1 MSRIP
6 IHALDSAPPASRA
19 LLDSIV
25 HASPTG
31 RPLNFQAQ
39 MGHAPAV
46 LASYIGLRRAGDEFA
61 TLDAKTRAAIMLTAA
76 TALRNDY
83 TQAVASLLALRAGW
97 GEPQV
102 AALTAGTDTGDDRLD
117 ALLDVVREAAADE
130 GRVKNDTWQ
139 AALAHGWS
147 GEQLTE
153 AFAPLALIAY
163 TTWFINYADAER
175 DLPATPAP
183 AG

>member
-6 IHALDSAPPASRA
+6 THTLHGAPPASRV

-46 LASYIGLRRAGDEFA
+46 LASYVGLRRAGDDFG
-61 TLDAKTRAAIMLTAA
+61 TLDARDRAAIMLTAA
-76 TALRNDY
+76 AALGNYY
-83 TQAVASLLALRAGW
+83 TQAVASMLALRIGW
-97 GEPQV
+97 DEPQV
-102 AALTAGTDTGDDRLD
+102 AALVAGAGTGDDRLD
-117 ALLDVVREAAADE
+117 ALLDVVREAAADG
-130 GRVKNDTWQ
+130 GRVKDDAWQ
-139 AALAHGWS
+139 AALAHGWRS
-147 GEQLTE
+147 DQLAE

-163 TTWFINYADAER
+163 TAWFVNYAETES
-175 DLPATPAP
+175 DLPATSAP
-183 AG
+183 A